1 MCPPTSRFC
10 LWCVYCVSILAHGMG
25 ATRGCGWGLVQ
36 SDGVGWG
43 VTVWLR
49 GTGAAAS
56 QCVTPRGV
64 RQFGGLWGGGG
75 TPTPLRRGGG
85 DPSPPPWLT
94 QTQHLFRQAP
104 SKRANTQ
111 S

>member
-1 MCPPTSRFC
+1 MVRWEEGDDRT
-10 LWCVYCVSILAHGMG
+10 VQILEQK
-25 ATRGCGWGLVQ
+25 ATLAP
-36 SDGVGWG
+36 
-43 VTVWLR
+43 
-49 GTGAAAS
+49 GTEG
-56 QCVTPRGV
+56 
-64 RQFGGLWGGGG
+64 
-75 TPTPLRRGGG
+75 GGG